1 MFSSKN
7 LNWFEF
13 FLGVA
18 VLLSL
23 VFLLNYNLY
32 VMPDAL
38 SVTGGSL
45 IGYFFCTWIAW
56 SITKFK
62 MKERHPEF
70 KFFFLSI
77 TSIFALIA
85 SFSNIVKLLS

>member
-1 MFSSKN
+1 MFSLKN
-7 LNWFEF
+7 LTWFGF
-13 FLGVA
+13 FVGIA
-18 VLLSL
+18 VLISL

-56 SITKFK
+56 IITKFK
-62 MKERHPEF
+62 MKERRPEF

-77 TSIFALIA
+77 ASIFTLLA
-85 SFSNIVKLLS
+85 SFSGIQKLLG